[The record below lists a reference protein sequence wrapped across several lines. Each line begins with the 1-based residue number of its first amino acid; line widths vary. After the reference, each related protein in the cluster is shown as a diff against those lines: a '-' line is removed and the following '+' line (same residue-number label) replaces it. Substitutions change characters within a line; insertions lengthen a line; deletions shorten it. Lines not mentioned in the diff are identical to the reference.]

1 MAPGQLRGV
10 VALDGPSGTGK
21 STVARRLAG
30 KLGAGYLDTGA
41 MYRAITVA
49 VLRAGVDPS
58 DDDAVA
64 AIAERTDLHIG
75 DSPAAAQVR
84 IGDDDVTVEIRGP
97 EVTLNVSA
105 VSAVPRVR
113 ELMVARQRSII
124 TDVVRRLGGI
134 VVEGRDIGTVV
145 APDAPLKVYLTAS
158 ADARA
163 GRRTRQDAASGR
175 NATIA
180 ETRKDVERRD
190 RLDST
195 RTTSPLRPAHDAVE
209 LDTTALDI
217 NGVLNRLVGL
227 LDERGLRGQACEAGG
242 R

>member
-1 MAPGQLRGV
+1 
-10 VALDGPSGTGK
+10 
-21 STVARRLAG
+21 
-30 KLGAGYLDTGA
+30 
-41 MYRAITVA
+41 
-49 VLRAGVDPS
+49 VLRAGVDPQ

-64 AIAERTDLHIG
+64 AVAEDAELHIG
-75 DSPAAAQVR
+75 DSPSTAAVR
-84 IGDDDVTVEIRGP
+84 LGDDDVNAEIRGP

-113 ELMVARQRSII
+113 ELMVARQQSII
-124 TDVVRRLGGI
+124 ADVVRRFGGI

-180 ETRKDVERRD
+180 ETRKDVDRRD
-190 RLDST
+190 TLDST

-209 LDTTALDI
+209 LDTTALDVA
-217 NGVLNRLVGL
+217 GVLDRLVGL
-227 LDERGLRGQACEAGG
+227 LDERGLRVQACEAGG